1 MSQLRR
7 SPLRGAARA
16 RVDRASTT
24 DRNAGMNQAMSALSY
39 LVGGVIV
46 YGGIG
51 WLAGHWLHLQLLTG
65 VGIVVG
71 SGLAI
76 YLIVQRFGR
85 PGDAAVESWIEEKK
99 AKEAEWAR
107 RAGRPAAGAQPARTQ
122 ERKDH
127 LT

>member
-1 MSQLRR
+1 MSQQPRTPAWGTARLRPGR
-7 SPLRGAARA
+7 PS
-16 RVDRASTT
+16 ST
-24 DRNAGMNQAMSALSY
+24 DRNLGMNQALTALSY

-51 WLAGHWLHLQLLTG
+51 WLVGRWLHLQLLTG

-76 YLIVQRFGR
+76 YLIVQRLGR
-85 PGDAAVESWIEEKK
+85 PGDAAVESWIEQKK
-99 AKEAEWAR
+99 AREADWAR
-107 RAGRPAAGAQPARTQ
+107 RAGRPEPRARAARAQ

>member
-7 SPLRGAARA
+7 SPLWGTVRSRTD
-16 RVDRASTT
+16 RVSTA

-85 PGDAAVESWIEEKK
+85 PGDAAVESWIEQKK

-107 RAGRPAAGAQPARTQ
+107 RAGRPEAGTRPATAQD
-122 ERKDH
+122 RKDH